1 MVPTWLLKPLEKY
14 TVTRQRLTTT
24 SALCCWAELLTK
36 GHPLLGSSLF
46 PTATWVSANIWT
58 LKNIYRQTDFYMASK
73 TLVSHLKFHFRNKKK
88 KATKEQYWWSSWSP
102 LPGTNRKMNSQIH
115 QDPETQWYL
124 SSLIKPWNQ
133 TQKWKTPRTR
143 HKISLLHA
151 QWNFP

>member
-14 TVTRQRLTTT
+14 CHKAKTYYNFC
-24 SALCCWAELLTK
+24 SLLLSRATTK

-88 KATKEQYWWSSWSP
+88 RPLRSNTDDPVDHHFLGQTERWTLRFTKTQRLSDIWVPWSN
-102 LPGTNRKMNSQIH
+102 PG
-115 QDPETQWYL
+115 
-124 SSLIKPWNQ
+124 IKPKN
-133 TQKWKTPRTR
+133 KR
-143 HKISLLHA
+143 HQEQDKISLLHA

>member
-1 MVPTWLLKPLEKY
+1 MPTWLLKPLEKY
-14 TVTRQRLTTT
+14 CHKAKTYYNFC
-24 SALCCWAELLTK
+24 SLLLSRATTK

-73 TLVSHLKFHFRNKKK
+73 TLVSHLKFHFRNKKN

-133 TQKWKTPRTR
+133 TQK
-143 HKISLLHA
+143 
-151 QWNFP
+151 